1 MALGGVVELGETEAC
16 FGESVKMGGFDFGAV
31 AAEIGEAEVI
41 CHDDDDVWAD
51 FSLRPYGEEEG
62 DDEKAHGANL
72 LEFPWRRHKKISPPR
87 KVG

>member
-1 MALGGVVELGETEAC
+1 
-16 FGESVKMGGFDFGAV
+16 
-31 AAEIGEAEVI
+31 
-41 CHDDDDVWAD
+41 
-51 FSLRPYGEEEG
+51 LRPYGEEEG